1 MPHPISCSS
10 NDRRVSV
17 ALCTYNGQA
26 FIGEQLRSI
35 LTQTRPPDEIVVVDD
50 CSTDDT
56 LRLVSNLAKAANMPL
71 RQYSNAT
78 NLGVARNF
86 ERAVSLATGDVI
98 FLADQDDVWPTM
110 KIERMLPYFDDQTVL
125 LVHSDARLVDDQL
138 RDLGSSLLEALEMR
152 DWERERF
159 RQGRGLD
166 VLIRRS
172 LVTGAA
178 TAIRKDLLRLAL
190 PFPAGWVHDEW
201 LAVIA
206 VLVGRVERTDAPL
219 LQYRQHEGNQIGARR
234 RGIVERYFPNVR
246 LPLAARKQRVER
258 LQALHR
264 RAIEIEPAIDRSR
277 LVVVEEAVAHAT
289 LRAELPDVRLRR
301 LLPVA
306 RELFSRRYQ
315 RYSNGWRGAIRDLI
329 EPLTTK
335 YN

>member
-1 MPHPISCSS
+1 MSHPLSS
-10 NDRRVSV
+10 PSSDRRVSV

-26 FIGEQLRSI
+26 FIGDQLRSI

-56 LRLVSNLAKAANMPL
+56 LRVVSNLAKAASMPL

-78 NLGVARNF
+78 NLGFVRNF

-98 FLADQDDVWPTM
+98 FLADQDDVWPPM
-110 KIERMLPYFDDQTVL
+110 KIERMLPHFNDQTVL

-138 RDLGSSLLEALEMR
+138 RDLGFSLLEALEMR
-152 DWERERF
+152 EWERERF

-206 VLVGRVERTDAPL
+206 ALAGRVERTDAAL

-234 RGIVERYFPNVR
+234 RGFIERYVPNVG
-246 LPLAARKQRVER
+246 LPSAARKQRVER

-264 RAIEIEPAIDRSR
+264 RAIEIAPAIDRR
-277 LVVVEEAVAHAT
+277 KLVLIDEAVAHAT
-289 LRAELPDVRLRR
+289 LRAELPDGRLRR
-301 LLPVA
+301 LVPVA
-306 RELFSRRYQ
+306 RELFGGRYR

-335 YN
+335 PN